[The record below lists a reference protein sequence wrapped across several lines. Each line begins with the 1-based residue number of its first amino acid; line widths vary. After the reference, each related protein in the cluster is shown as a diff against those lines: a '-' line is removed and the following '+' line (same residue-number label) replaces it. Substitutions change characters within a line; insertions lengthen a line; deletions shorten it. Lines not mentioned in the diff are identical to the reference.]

1 MSPWPK
7 ILPPATDSHLGAF
20 FKSIRGVPRTYFKQ
34 YGALKITSII
44 LVAYIALFSYAP
56 VGALSSVGGFVVRD
70 VGFTIDAKSRE
81 RTKAGVILTGGVERA
96 IVASN
101 NFQMVCLG
109 VTRASAFFMYPGR

>member
-1 MSPWPK
+1 M
-7 ILPPATDSHLGAF
+7 PPATDSHLGAF